1 MMRRDCCALFGVLA
15 LLATAAPVR
24 ADYLDPSAF
33 ASVGTL
39 NLAAGNYTIDTNGA
53 PTLRDSSNNILY
65 TGTTYFQGG
74 SFDPTI
80 SVLTF
85 DSITIAA
92 GVNIRAVGSNP
103 LALLSKS
110 SVLLAGTL
118 DASGFAGHDS
128 ARFGG
133 DGAGG
138 AGGAGAGAGGNWAQ
152 AGQGP
157 GGGPAGAFGIGV
169 VQAGGGGFGGKGG
182 DSVFGTYG
190 APYGNLYQFLQG
202 GSGGGGTG
210 GSFFDGGNGA
220 GGGGGGG
227 AIELGALG
235 SITFANTGKLVTNG
249 GGTGSAF
256 AANAGAGSGGGLLIH
271 APTIGLQFGS
281 VVTAQ
286 GGAPFG
292 GGGRIL
298 ILTNDA
304 TVHNNGGFID
314 AGAGG
319 GANNQQPGV
328 VEYGYLRAVPE
339 PSTMVM
345 SALGGLGLGIVAL
358 VRSRRRA
365 S

>member
-1 MMRRDCCALFGVLA
+1 MIRRDGVVLLGTFA
-15 LLATAAPVR
+15 LLAATLPAH

-33 ASVGTL
+33 TSLGTL
-39 NLAAGNYTIDTNGA
+39 NLTAGNYTIDTNGA
-53 PTLRDSSNNILY
+53 PTLRDASNNILF
-65 TGTTYFQGG
+65 TGTTYVQGG
-74 SFDPTI
+74 SFDSTI
-80 SVLTF
+80 AVLTF
-85 DSITIAA
+85 QSITIGA

-103 LALLSKS
+103 LALLSQS
-110 SVLLAGTL
+110 NVTLAGIL

-138 AGGAGAGAGGNWAQ
+138 AGGAGAGAGGNWGQ

-157 GGGPAGAFGIGV
+157 GGGPAGPPGIGV

-182 DSVFGTYG
+182 DSAYGTYG
-190 APYGNLYQFLQG
+190 APYGNLHQYLQG

-210 GSFFDGGNGA
+210 GSFFDGANGA

-227 AIELGALG
+227 AIELGSLG
-235 SITFANTGKLVTNG
+235 SIAITGKLLSDG
-249 GGTGSAF
+249 GGTGVAF
-256 AANAGAGSGGGLLIH
+256 AANAGGGSGGGLLVH
-271 APTIGLQFGS
+271 APSISMTFGS
-281 VVTAQ
+281 QVQAQ
-286 GGAPFG
+286 GAPNFG

-298 ILTNDA
+298 FLTTDA
-304 TVHNNGGFID
+304 TIHNTGGTVD

-339 PSTMVM
+339 PSSIAMTT
-345 SALGGLGLGIVAL
+345 LGGLGLGIVAL
-358 VRSRRRA
+358 VRSRRGAR
-365 S
+365 